1 MPKILIVLTSHERVE
16 ATGKAT
22 GFYYDE
28 LATAYWS
35 FIDAGFDVNVASI
48 KGGAAPHDPSSL
60 DADVGKRPASVQRFV
75 TDNAAM
81 ASVKATLPIADLSA
95 DDYNGIF
102 LPGGHGTMW
111 DLPTSE
117 PLARII
123 GTMFDAGKAI
133 GAVCH
138 GPAGLVSATR
148 TDGRSIVA
156 GLRVNAFTDAE
167 EEAAGYTDV
176 VPFLLQT
183 RLTELGG
190 RFEGGPNF
198 AAYAVRDGNLITG
211 QNPAST
217 AATAEHMVAAVRE
230 HAAIA
235 AQFLTRG
242 TRK

>member
-1 MPKILIVLTSHERVE
+1 MFKILIALTSHDRVE

-35 FIDAGFDVNVASI
+35 FIDAGFDVDIASI

-60 DADVGKRPASVQRFV
+60 DAKVERRPASVQRFV
-75 TDNAAM
+75 VDDAAM
-81 ASVKATLPIADLSA
+81 AKVKATLPIADLSA
-95 DDYNGIF
+95 NDYDGIF

-111 DLPTSE
+111 DLPQNE
-117 PLARII
+117 PLARIV
-123 GTMFDAGKAI
+123 GTLFDAGKAI

-138 GPAGLVSATR
+138 GPAGLVAAKR
-148 TDGRSIVA
+148 ADGHSIVA

-167 EEAAGYTDV
+167 EDAVGYTKV

-217 AATAEHMVAAVRE
+217 AQTAEHMVAAVRE
-230 HAAIA
+230 QAVVAA
-235 AQFLTRG
+235 
-242 TRK
+242 